1 MYVLSEL
8 LNGCENAKIIEVI
21 LENYNEELTPTEI
34 DEMADLFSPSY
45 GYLLYLQKKDII
57 QRVSTT
63 KDGEPVYKFNKDNP
77 ISKAIVFLEHQI
89 FSTWLEKAIKEY
101 DNEQATTS

>member
-21 LENYNEELTPTEI
+21 LENYDEELTTTEI

-45 GYLLYLQKKDII
+45 NYLVYLQKRDII

-63 KDGEPVYKFNKDNP
+63 KDGEPVYKFNKENS
-77 ISKAIVFLEHQI
+77 ISKALVLLEHQI
-89 FSTWLEKAIKEY
+89 VSTGLEKAIKEY
-101 DNEQATTS
+101 KNDKN